1 MLDFSRYALYDARRT
16 TRLTLEPMGRA
27 ELLSGL
33 PGELVVTSP
42 VLAAMLGAEV
52 MGDAQLLARREEL
65 SSLDEDSALRLWLN
79 PFPAEDGRTVFI
91 STPDALPEVD
101 GTPDWSI
108 RSAGFLIGPV
118 EGVCDWVRTVSD
130 AESADEIRRTLSA
143 ILSGTCEPPHAAK
156 LVELSSN
163 IVLQRWPVRCGN
175 PIRSLSAAT
184 QAWPEVRYPEE
195 DFVFRLR
202 EDALEREVV
211 RKKMPDVSGGEGT
224 EGAAVPGVGMP
235 GAGEAPPYV
244 G

>member
-1 MLDFSRYALYDARRT
+1 M
-16 TRLTLEPMGRA
+16 
-27 ELLSGL
+27 
-33 PGELVVTSP
+33 
-42 VLAAMLGAEV
+42 
-52 MGDAQLLARREEL
+52 
-65 SSLDEDSALRLWLN
+65 
-79 PFPAEDGRTVFI
+79 
-91 STPDALPEVD
+91 
-101 GTPDWSI
+101 
-108 RSAGFLIGPV
+108 
-118 EGVCDWVRTVSD
+118 
-130 AESADEIRRTLSA
+130 
-143 ILSGTCEPPHAAK
+143 
-156 LVELSSN
+156 
-163 IVLQRWPVRCGN
+163 RCGN